1 MIDLRHI
8 YSLSD
13 FQRNAREH
21 IDRLKR
27 TRRPEVLTV
36 NGRAELVVQ
45 DTTSYQE
52 LIDRIENRE
61 GADRLEP
68 DPLIEAYK
76 KGVDR
81 TLLRENLRKTP
92 DERLQGLVE
101 LQRLAEE
108 ARGAVRARLHT
119 PVPGGGRSGSGRD
132 SE

>member
-1 MIDLRHI
+1 MIDLHHI

-45 DTTSYQE
+45 DTASYQE
-52 LIDRIENRE
+52 LLDRIESRE
-61 GADRLEP
+61 GADRLQP

-76 KGVDR
+76 TGVDR
-81 TLLRENLRKTP
+81 TLLRENLQKTA
-92 DERLQGLVE
+92 DERLQGLIE

-108 ARGAVRARLHT
+108 ARGADRAGLRR

-132 SE
+132 SK